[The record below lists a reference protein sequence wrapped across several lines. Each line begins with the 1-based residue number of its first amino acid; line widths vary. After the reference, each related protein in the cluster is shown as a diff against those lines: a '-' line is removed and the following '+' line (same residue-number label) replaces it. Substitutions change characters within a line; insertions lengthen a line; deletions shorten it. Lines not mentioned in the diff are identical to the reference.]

1 MSWHCR
7 LAQIGRNK
15 PTRKDDSKRPTGQP
29 GPQGRPEFNDE
40 IPFSGRADG

>member
-15 PTRKDDSKRPTGQP
+15 PKRESEK
-29 GPQGRPEFNDE
+29 PERD
-40 IPFSGRADG
+40 PASGRADANPNLNDDIPF